1 MLDREEYIEQAYFF
15 RTLGERLPENIPI
28 QELLAQLRDEALST
42 TKLPLAIDFMLSEL
56 NHLGAVAGAMQ
67 RLQHYFTPF
76 QAYLF
81 QEAENDRG
89 RFDMRIAIAV
99 LRFEAEYRSD
109 SPTPQG
115 LFLYQFE
122 TLCRNRL
129 SYDHGLQSIAKD
141 PLFEGNWREWIMH
154 VRHKLGVIDFADLLY
169 VSSEHYLIQQKRRL
183 KELEHECPILFGD
196 KEGKI
201 ALANRQKN
209 PLFLFSA
216 LQRHLRYPAVPRPE
230 PKDSTS
236 EVVTKL
242 VRQVERLEVRLK
254 LVEDEQREGAF
265 DLSKFYKGPG
275 S

>member
-28 QELLAQLRDEALST
+28 QDLLAQIRDEVLST
-42 TKLPLAIDFMLSEL
+42 TKLPLALDFMLSEL
-56 NHLGAVAGAMQ
+56 NHTGAVGGAMA

-76 QAYLF
+76 QTYLM

-99 LRFEAEYRSD
+99 LRFEAEFLAE

-129 SYDHGLQSIAKD
+129 SYDQGLQAIAKD
-141 PLFEGNWREWIMH
+141 PLYESHWRDWIMH
-154 VRHKLGVIDFADLLY
+154 VRHKIGVIDFADLVY
-169 VSSEHYLIQQKRRL
+169 VSSEHYVTRQRSHQK
-183 KELEHECPILFGD
+183 EEEHKRPILFGE

-230 PKDSTS
+230 RKDSTS
-236 EVVTKL
+236 EVLHKL
-242 VRQVERLEVRLK
+242 VRQVERLEVRVK
-254 LVEDEQREGAF
+254 LVEDEHREGTF
-265 DLSKFYKGPG
+265 DLSKFYKKPSG
-275 S
+275 